1 MRCATLILIAGVAL
15 TANAV
20 KLQNDPASTIMGFAK
35 TIKDATANAEG
46 LSGRALAKAALYNEP
61 AKAKEIEASTRK
73 NVKAMLELFMQ
84 KSTFVPPQFA
94 GIAAGV
100 AVPIVMA
107 NRATLKTQEKIMFD
121 DFVGLRHP
129 FLHGSVTNGT
139 TELSI
144 YLDGVAEIF
153 TEGGMKQLGRELD
166 QVSNVTKTLGMV
178 YDKINP
184 GDVLKDE
191 QVAVVLEV
199 LRSRGFEQA
208 VQFLNHRKPL
218 WHAINDIL
226 TNLYKFA
233 LGDFKLLPKIIAST
247 GDLVVLRIGL
257 TGSEDRYN
265 LTNVNHLWTLIG
277 DGTQLFM
284 DSVGA
289 NITGNASAAK
299 AQQESF
305 HKFVDTLRSISPSTA
320 TTVEDA
326 FPRYVQAAGFAKD
339 LASSN
344 SGGPNASALA
354 FRKLADRNGVFKLPA
369 PVSAFFR
376 DVAHMVETNTMVPD
390 NYMPRATQMINEA
403 ELMSKIKSG
412 KNFEK
417 VPKFINGYLSF
428 LCALDGVGDSIAFCS
443 GK

>member
-1 MRCATLILIAGVAL
+1 MRCATLVLIVGVAL

-20 KLQNDPASTIMGFAK
+20 KLQDDPASKVMGFAK
-35 TIKDATANAEG
+35 ATKDATANAEG
-46 LSGRALAKAALYNEP
+46 LSGRALAKVALYNDP

-73 NVKAMLELFMQ
+73 DLKTMLELFMQ
-84 KSTFVPPQFA
+84 NSKLVTPQFA

-100 AVPIVMA
+100 AVPIAMA
-107 NRATLKTQEKIMFD
+107 NRATLKIQEKIMFD

-129 FLHGSVTNGT
+129 FLHGNVMNGT
-139 TELSI
+139 TEMSR
-144 YLDGVAEIF
+144 YLDGVADIF
-153 TEGGMKQLGRELD
+153 MHSGKEQTGRELD

-178 YDKINP
+178 FDKINP

-208 VQFLNHRKPL
+208 VQFLSDRKPL
-218 WHAINDIL
+218 WHVINDIL
-226 TNLYKFA
+226 MNLYKFA
-233 LGDFKLLPKIIAST
+233 LGDFKLLPKIIEST
-247 GDLVVLRIGL
+247 GDLVVFRIGE
-257 TGSEDRYN
+257 TASEARYN
-265 LTNVNHLWTLIG
+265 LTNVNLLWTLIG
-277 DGTQLFM
+277 NGTQLFM

-289 NITGNASAAK
+289 NFTGNASAAK

-305 HKFVDTLRSISPSTA
+305 HKFVDALRSFSPSTA

-339 LASSN
+339 VAFSN

-354 FRKLADRNGVFKLPA
+354 FRKLADRNGVFELPA

-390 NYMPRATQMINEA
+390 HYMPRATQMINEA